1 MWNNTNNDS
10 PSVYEQ
16 ADNSYQE
23 QQKID
28 LQKQNTELR
37 KEEVQIQKQ
46 AQQTNTML
54 ATGGLVLGGILVL
67 VVSVY
72 LVKRM
77 LNRKK

>member
-1 MWNNTNNDS
+1 MWNNTSNES

-16 ADNSYQE
+16 AQNNNQE

-37 KEEVQIQKQ
+37 KEEIQIQKQ

-54 ATGGLVLGGILVL
+54 TTGGLLLGGVLVL
-67 VVSVY
+67 VISIY
-72 LVKRM
+72 LIKRM